1 MHAAKCIASDALN
14 VFLAVATILCAF
26 EQFPFEW
33 RTEPVHSF
41 RRKSANL

>member
-1 MHAAKCIASDALN
+1 MHAAKGTDSDALN
-14 VFLAVATILCAF
+14 VFLAVATILRAF

-41 RRKSANL
+41 RTKSANS